1 MRLSLNAATRIALFA
16 CLYLF
21 FLVVTSVVVQLL
33 VSRHPDST
41 AVMRIGAVV
50 QDVFMFIVPAVVTA
64 LLLTRLPAQFLSIA
78 RKPSVPATECGLLAL
93 VCSIPAMNRII
104 SMNASMHLPESMA
117 AIEAWMRQSE
127 AAAQHSIDLIIG
139 PHTIPSLMMTVRIMG
154 TFAAL
159 GEELFYRGALQRLL
173 LSTRINAHAA
183 VWITA
188 FIFSAMHMQ
197 FFGFVP
203 RLLLGAFLGYAV
215 LWSGSL
221 WVSVILHAAN
231 NIMYLVGQYMAQAAP
246 AVAAGADNAGNLLVN
261 TLSAGCAAL
270 FIYLMYRLRRQ

>member
-64 LLLTRLPAQFLSIA
+64 LLLTRLPAQFLSID
-78 RKPSVPATECGLLAL
+78 RKPSVPATVCGLLAL

-127 AAAQHSIDLIIG
+127 PPPQPSLDLIIG
-139 PHTIPSLMMTVRIMG
+139 PHTIPSLMMTVLIMG
-154 TFAAL
+154 IFAAL